1 MKESLLID
9 VFWHAGFFLA
19 LSALIIPL
27 LRYLKIPTALGYL
40 LAGIAL
46 GPHGLSSISDHLIIM
61 DLIGLQDSKHVK
73 ILAELGI
80 VLLLFVVGLEITP
93 NRLWQMRSLVFG
105 LGSAQVLV
113 TGLVIGS
120 IAYFW
125 GNSAQVSLLLGL
137 GLALSS
143 TAIVV
148 QWLHEKRLFVTHT
161 GRTSFS
167 ILLFQDLAVIPILL
181 LLTIMSADA
190 GDSILQYTF
199 ISLSKMVLT
208 AAVIFIVGR
217 IILKPLFIFANRNG
231 GPEVFMALSLL
242 VIVASASVAALA
254 GLSMALGAFIAGLLL
269 ADTEY
274 RHEISF
280 LVIPFKSMLL
290 GIFFLSFGMGINLY
304 FVAEKPF
311 WLFSSVIGLVCIK
324 AMVIFF
330 LCKLWKQNTAVSIET
345 AILLSHAGEF
355 GLLVVGSAL
364 TAGLMEENVAQFM
377 LLNVGLTM
385 ILAPILAPFA
395 RMVGS
400 YVENKN
406 MAEKLITNEPAE
418 NKEHHIVILGFGRIG
433 QSIAST
439 LCREGFE
446 ILGFDKN
453 TQIVHEARKK
463 MSPVFL
469 GDVTKKSTLEAANLD
484 QASCIIVT
492 IDDANATQNVA
503 KTIREVC
510 KSTPIVV
517 RARSHDDL
525 QFFEGMEGIDALAE
539 DAILSASLSDRVFKK
554 VGVMSNKQDNINAP
568 TTAEPVE

>member
-27 LRYLKIPTALGYL
+27 LRYLKVPAALGYL

-46 GPHGLSSISDHLIIM
+46 GPHGLSTISEHLVVL
-61 DLIGLQDSKHVK
+61 DLIGLQDAKHVK

-93 NRLWQMRSLVFG
+93 TRLWQMRSLVFG

-113 TGLVIGS
+113 TAFVIGG

-125 GNSAQVSLLLGL
+125 GNNAQVSLLLGL

-148 QWLHEKRLFVTHT
+148 QWLHEQKLFVTHT

-190 GDSILQYTF
+190 GDSIVQFTF
-199 ISLSKMVLT
+199 LSLFKMIFT
-208 AAVIFIVGR
+208 ALIIFVVGR
-217 IILKPLFIFANRNG
+217 IVLKPLFIFANRNG

-242 VIVASASVAALA
+242 VIVVSASVAALA

-324 AMVIFF
+324 TMVIFL
-330 LCKLWKQNTAVSIET
+330 LCRLWKQSTAISLET
-345 AILLSHAGEF
+345 ALLLSHAGEF
-355 GLLVVGSAL
+355 GLLVVGSASI
-364 TAGLMEENVAQFM
+364 AGLMEENVAQFM

-385 ILAPILAPFA
+385 MLAPLLAPFA

-406 MAEKLITNEPAE
+406 ISHKLVAKDIQQE
-418 NKEHHIVILGFGRIG
+418 KEHHIVILGFGRIG
-433 QSIAST
+433 QSIANT

-469 GDVTKKSTLEAANLD
+469 GDVTKKSTLEAANLND
-484 QASCIIVT
+484 ASCIVVT
-492 IDDANATQNVA
+492 IDDASATQNLT
-503 KTIREVC
+503 KTIRNIC

-517 RARSHDDL
+517 RAYSHDDL
-525 QFFEGMEGIDALAE
+525 KFFEGIEGIDALAE
-539 DAILSASLSDRVFKK
+539 DTIVSASLSERVLKNI
-554 VGVMSNKQDNINAP
+554 GIISEKQTHAN
-568 TTAEPVE
+568 TSAEAAE